1 MTPQEESAAGKVLGF
16 GIVVLA
22 LSMGIAAPV
31 KAGEADVVAVE
42 VTKTGGAKYNF
53 TVTVRHDDAGW
64 DHYADQWQVLG
75 PDGTVLATRI
85 LLHPHVDEQ
94 PFTRSLNGVT
104 IREDIS
110 RVRVRAHDKVHG
122 FGGLDKEVQLPR

>member
-1 MTPQEESAAGKVLGF
+1 MVLGF
-16 GIVVLA
+16 GIVVFG
-22 LSMGIAAPV
+22 LSMGLGSPA

-42 VTKTGGAKYNF
+42 VTKTAGAKYSF

-64 DHYADQWQVLG
+64 DHYADRWQVLG

-85 LLHPHVDEQ
+85 LVHPHVDEQ

-122 FGGLDKEVQLPR
+122 FGGLDKEVHLPR